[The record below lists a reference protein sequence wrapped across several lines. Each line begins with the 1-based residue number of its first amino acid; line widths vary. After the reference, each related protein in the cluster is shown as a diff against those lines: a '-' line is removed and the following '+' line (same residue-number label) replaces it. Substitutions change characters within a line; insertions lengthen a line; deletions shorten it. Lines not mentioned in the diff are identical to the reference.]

1 MPRYAYSGRTAA
13 GEKTQGILEAESAS
27 DCASSL
33 LKNSIS
39 PLDIRETGLAERRD
53 AKDPRNI
60 ELSLFAPSVKAI
72 DVQLFSRQLY
82 TLMRSG
88 VPILRSFNGLIE
100 STSNA
105 AFAHV
110 IRSLKESLEAGRD
123 LSTAMRQ
130 HPTAF
135 SPFYIAM
142 VRVGEATGR
151 LDEIFLQ
158 MFNHLEF
165 ERETRS
171 RIKEALRYPSFVLI
185 AMVVAVAII
194 NVFVIPAFAK
204 VYAGM
209 GAELPLMT
217 RILMETSRLTL
228 AYGWYIVAI
237 VSLSIMSFRL
247 WKTSESGRLIW
258 DRFKMRIPITGS
270 IVLKSTLARFA
281 RTLSLSLKSGIPA
294 AQALSVVAEVTDNA
308 WVASRVEQMRNGIE
322 RGESVLRTAQTA
334 AVFNPVVL
342 QMIAV
347 GEETGSIDELMQE
360 VADMY
365 EREVDYE
372 IKTLAARI
380 EPLIIVAMGGIV
392 LVLALGVFL
401 PMWDMGK
408 NAIH

>member
-1 MPRYAYSGRTAA
+1 MLRFSYTGRTQS
-13 GEKTQGILEAESAS
+13 GEKTQGFLVAENAAA
-27 DCASSL
+27 CAGSL
-33 LKNSIS
+33 LRNGIS
-39 PLDIRETGLAERRD
+39 PVTIQETVQSERRG
-53 AKDPRNI
+53 ARQKGISPF
-60 ELSLFAPSVKAI
+60 EPKVQAI

-88 VPILRSFNGLIE
+88 VPILRSLTGLIE
-100 STSNA
+100 STTNA
-105 AFAHV
+105 AFARV
-110 IRSLKESLEAGRD
+110 IMSLKESLEAGRD

-130 HPTAF
+130 HPSVF

-151 LDEIFLQ
+151 LDEIFLR
-158 MFNHLEF
+158 MFEHLEF
-165 ERETRS
+165 ERETRA
-171 RIKEALRYPSFVLI
+171 RIKEALRYPTFVLI
-185 AMVVAVAII
+185 AMVVAVAVI

-204 VYAGM
+204 VYAGL

-217 RILMETSRLTL
+217 RILIETSRLTI
-228 AYGWYIVAI
+228 AYGWLMLAGLVMAI
-237 VSLSIMSFRL
+237 AGFRM
-247 WKTSESGRLIW
+247 WRANPSGRLVW
-258 DRFKMRIPITGS
+258 DRFKLRLPFTGS
-270 IVLKSTLARFA
+270 IVLRSTLARFA
-281 RTLSLSLKSGIPA
+281 RTLALSLRSGIPA

-308 WVASRVEQMRNGIE
+308 WIASRVEQMRNGIE
-322 RGESVLRTAQTA
+322 RGESILRTAQNA

-360 VADMY
+360 VAGMY

-380 EPLIIVAMGGIV
+380 EPLIITAMGGIV

-401 PMWDMGK
+401 PMWDLARV
-408 NAIH
+408 AIK

>member
-1 MPRYAYSGRTAA
+1 MQRFAYTGRTQG
-13 GEKTQGILEAESAS
+13 GEKMQGFLEADSAA
-27 DCASSL
+27 DCATSL
-33 LKNSIS
+33 MRGGIS
-39 PLDIRETGLAERRD
+39 PVTIQETSQSERRD
-53 AKDPRNI
+53 AGTGG
-60 ELSLFAPSVKAI
+60 LSLFAPTVKPI

-88 VPILRSFNGLIE
+88 VPILRSLSGLIE
-100 STSNA
+100 STTNA
-105 AFAHV
+105 ALARM
-110 IRSLKESLEAGRD
+110 ITSLKESLEAGRD

-130 HPTAF
+130 HPDVFT
-135 SPFYIAM
+135 PFYVAM

-151 LDEIFLQ
+151 LDEIFLR
-158 MFNHLEF
+158 MFEHLEF
-165 ERETRS
+165 ERETRA
-171 RIKEALRYPSFVLI
+171 RIKEALRYPSFVMI
-185 AMVVAVAII
+185 AMVVAVSVI

-204 VYAGM
+204 VYAGL

-217 RILMETSRLTL
+217 RILIETSRITL
-228 AYGWYIVAI
+228 AYGWFMLAGLVLAVAG
-237 VSLSIMSFRL
+237 FRV
-247 WKTSESGRLIW
+247 WCATDAGRLVW
-258 DRFKMRIPITGS
+258 DRFKLRLPLTGS
-270 IVLKSTLARFA
+270 IILRSTLARFA
-281 RTLSLSLKSGIPA
+281 RTFALSLKSGIPA

-308 WVASRVEQMRNGIE
+308 WIASRVEQMRNGIE
-322 RGESVLRTAQTA
+322 RGESILRTAQTA

-380 EPLIIVAMGGIV
+380 EPIVIVAMGGIV

-401 PMWDMGK
+401 PMWDLASV
-408 NAIH
+408 AIK

>member
-1 MPRYAYSGRTAA
+1 MQRFAYTGRTQG
-13 GEKTQGILEAESAS
+13 GEKMQGFLEAESAA
-27 DCASSL
+27 DCATSL
-33 LKNSIS
+33 MRGGIS
-39 PLDIRETGLAERRD
+39 PVTIQETSQSERRD
-53 AKDPRNI
+53 SGTGGLA
-60 ELSLFAPSVKAI
+60 LFAPTVKPI

-88 VPILRSFNGLIE
+88 VPILRSLSGLIE
-100 STSNA
+100 STTNIA
-105 AFAHV
+105 LARM
-110 IRSLKESLEAGRD
+110 ITSLKESLEAGRD

-130 HPTAF
+130 HPEVFT
-135 SPFYIAM
+135 PFYVAM

-151 LDEIFLQ
+151 LDEIFLR
-158 MFNHLEF
+158 MFEHLEF
-165 ERETRS
+165 ERETRA
-171 RIKEALRYPSFVLI
+171 RIKEALRYPSFVMI
-185 AMVVAVAII
+185 AMVVAVAVI

-204 VYAGM
+204 VYAGL

-217 RILMETSRLTL
+217 RILIETSRLTL
-228 AYGWYIVAI
+228 AYGWFMLAGLVLAVAG
-237 VSLSIMSFRL
+237 FRV
-247 WKTSESGRLIW
+247 WRATAAGRLIW
-258 DRFKMRIPITGS
+258 DRFKLRLPLTGS
-270 IVLKSTLARFA
+270 IILRSTLARFA
-281 RTLSLSLKSGIPA
+281 RTLALSLKSGIPA

-322 RGESVLRTAQTA
+322 RGESILRTAQTA

-347 GEETGSIDELMQE
+347 GEETGSVDELMQE

-380 EPLIIVAMGGIV
+380 EPIVIVAMGGIV

-401 PMWDMGK
+401 PMWDLASVAVK
-408 NAIH
+408 